1 MVDDGARQPEFSLAR
16 VQVVNGFLLFAMP
29 LAAGLTF
36 SWSVAWAIL
45 VGSLI
50 ANLSFLL
57 LKNDLTKIMQ
67 GPMPAVKLQ
76 FFIKYYL
83 RLSALAIILFFL
95 VRHGHIHVFGLLAG
109 LSTVVIAIVV
119 AAIDQARNIY
129 ISGKE
134 AVQP

>member
-1 MVDDGARQPEFSLAR
+1 MNDGVQQPEFSLAR
-16 VQVVNGFLLFAMP
+16 VQVVNGFLLFAVP
-29 LAAGLTF
+29 LAAGMAY
-36 SWSVAWAIL
+36 SWSIAWAVL

-67 GPMPAVKLQ
+67 GPMRAVKLQ

-83 RLSALAIILFFL
+83 RLSALAIVLFFL
-95 VRHGHIHVFGLLAG
+95 VRHGRIHVFGLLAG

-119 AAIDQARNIY
+119 AAVDQARNIY